1 LQLNWFKNL
10 SIGTRLAYAFSVVI
24 GLGAMLGGFTVTRL
38 GAINDHADVLSRDV
52 LAGITSAS
60 SLQRD
65 VSEVRRQ
72 LLIRLS
78 ATTAEERKA
87 AEDALVVEVTAFSTA
102 LGAFGASVTLPELK
116 ARLADLQPRWSA
128 YLREQDDMLVMLS
141 DPTRATEIAGA
152 RARTMTM
159 FDDLRGALANLVDL
173 TSRIGNQADAE
184 NDGVLGSVQLWTLV
198 LAIVAVALGLCI
210 AIVNTRILVAPVRQ
224 IEDAARAM
232 AHGELNR
239 EIAYEGNDE
248 TGALAE
254 SFRQSSAALTAVVA
268 ELQMLI
274 QASQAG
280 RVGVRGNA
288 ARFEGVYG
296 ELVSATN
303 ALLDTLVEPLRL
315 VARNAD
321 ALAASAGELTS
332 VSHQLGSN
340 AAETSA
346 QTQVASTAADE
357 VSRSTRAVA
366 TSTEEM
372 SASIKEIARNAS
384 QSAHVAVQA
393 VRMAETT
400 NATVGKLGASAIE
413 IGKVIKVI
421 TAIAQQTNLLALNAT
436 IEAARAGEAGKGF
449 AVVANE
455 VKELAKETAA
465 ATEDIGRSVESIQ
478 TDTDDAVEAIGQI
491 TLIIAQISDIST
503 TIASAVEQQAA
514 TTNEMGR
521 NVSESA
527 RGSGE
532 IARNVATVARVA
544 QDTANGAGQT
554 MTAATELARMAA
566 ELKQLISKFSFE
578 GQPPGAPEPVGRTTP
593 PHPASAPSPAPQSAN

>member
-1 LQLNWFKNL
+1 MMNWFKNL
-10 SIGTRLAYAFSVVI
+10 RIATRLAYAFSVVI
-24 GLGAMLGGFTVTRL
+24 GLGAILGGFTITRL
-38 GAINDHADVLSRDV
+38 GAVSDRADVLSSDV
-52 LAGITSAS
+52 LAGIVSAS
-60 SLQRD
+60 ALQRD
-65 VSEVRRQ
+65 VTEVRRH
-72 LLIRLS
+72 LLIRLA
-78 ATTAEERKA
+78 ATTPDERKS
-87 AEDALVVEVTAFSTA
+87 AEDALSAQSAAFSTE
-102 LGAFGASVTLPELK
+102 LGTFGASIALPEL
-116 ARLADLQPRWSA
+116 REQLEELQPKWSA
-128 YLREQDDMLVMLS
+128 YLREQDAMLAILH
-141 DPTRATEIAGA
+141 DPTRAAEIASA
-152 RARTMTM
+152 RGRTMAM
-159 FDDLRGALANLVDL
+159 FDDLRGELANLVQM
-173 TSRIGNQADAE
+173 TTRIGNEADNE
-184 NDGVLGSVQLWTLV
+184 IYGVLGSVRLWTLV
-198 LAIVAVALGLCI
+198 LGILAAVVGLFI
-210 AIVNTRILVAPVRQ
+210 AIVNTRILTAPVRA
-224 IEDAARAM
+224 IESAARAA
-232 AHGELNR
+232 AHGELDR
-239 EIAYEGNDE
+239 EIAYEGSDE
-248 TGALAE
+248 TSALAQA
-254 SFRQSSAALTAVVA
+254 FRQSSAALTAVVA
-268 ELQMLI
+268 ELRVLI

-280 RVGVRGNA
+280 RVGIRGNA
-288 ARFEGVYG
+288 ERFEGVYG

-321 ALAASAGELTS
+321 ALAAASVELTS

-372 SASIKEIARNAS
+372 GASIKEIARNAS

-393 VRMAETT
+393 VKMAETT
-400 NATVGKLGASAIE
+400 NATVGKLGGSAVE

-455 VKELAKETAA
+455 VKELAKETAR
-465 ATEDIGRSVESIQ
+465 ATEDIGRSIESIQ
-478 TDTDDAVEAIGQI
+478 TDTEDAVTAIGQI

-521 NVSESA
+521 AVAESA

-544 QDTANGAGQT
+544 QDTANGASQT

-578 GQPPGAPEPVGRTTP
+578 SQSAASPEPARTAP
-593 PHPASAPSPAPQSAN
+593 PHPASAPRAASQSAN

>member
-1 LQLNWFKNL
+1 MMNWFKNL
-10 SIGTRLAYAFSVVI
+10 SIATRLAYAFSVVI
-24 GLGAMLGGFTVTRL
+24 GVGAILGGFTITRL
-38 GAINDHADVLSRDV
+38 GTISDRTDVLSRDV

-60 SLQRD
+60 ALQRD
-65 VSEVRRQ
+65 VTEVRRH
-72 LLIRLS
+72 LLIRLA
-78 ATTAEERKA
+78 ATTPEERKA
-87 AEDALVVEVTAFSTA
+87 AEDALTAQTA
-102 LGAFGASVTLPELK
+102 AFATVLGTFRASVTLPGLRDQLDE
-116 ARLADLQPRWSA
+116 LQPKWSA
-128 YLREQDDMLVMLS
+128 YLREQDAMLAMLN
-141 DPTRATEIAGA
+141 DPARATELVSA
-152 RARTMTM
+152 RGRTMAM
-159 FDDLRGALANLVDL
+159 FDDVRGELANLVQL
-173 TSRIGNQADAE
+173 TTRIGNEADE
-184 NDGVLGSVQLWTLV
+184 EIYGVLGSVRLWTLA
-198 LAIVAVALGLCI
+198 LAIFAIALGLCI
-210 AIVNTRILVAPVRQ
+210 AIVNTRILTAPVRE
-224 IEDAARAM
+224 IESAARAM

-239 EIAYEGNDE
+239 EIAYEGSDE
-248 TGALAE
+248 TGALATA
-254 SFRQSSAALTAVVA
+254 FRQSSAALTAVVA
-268 ELQMLI
+268 ELQVLI

-280 RVGVRGNA
+280 RVGIRGNA

-296 ELVSATN
+296 ELVSGTN

-321 ALAASAGELTS
+321 ALAASSVELTS
-332 VSHQLGSN
+332 VSHQLGAN

-372 SASIKEIARNAS
+372 AASIKEIARNAS

-393 VRMAETT
+393 VKMAETT
-400 NATVGKLGASAIE
+400 NATVGKLGGSAIE

-455 VKELAKETAA
+455 VKELAKETAR
-465 ATEDIGRSVESIQ
+465 ATEDIGRSIESIQ
-478 TDTDDAVEAIGQI
+478 SDTEDAVTAIGQI

-503 TIASAVEQQAA
+503 AIASAVEQQSA

-521 NVSESA
+521 NVAESA

-554 MTAATELARMAA
+554 MTAATDLARMAA
-566 ELKQLISKFSFE
+566 ELRQLISKFSFE
-578 GQPPGAPEPVGRTTP
+578 SQSPASSEPARTAP
-593 PHPASAPSPAPQSAN
+593 PHPASAPRAASQSAN